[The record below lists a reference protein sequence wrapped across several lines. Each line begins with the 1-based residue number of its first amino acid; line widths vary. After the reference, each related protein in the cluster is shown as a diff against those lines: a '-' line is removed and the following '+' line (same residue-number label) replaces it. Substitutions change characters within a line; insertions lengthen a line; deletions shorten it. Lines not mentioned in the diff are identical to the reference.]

1 MPEERPEPTDEPQE
15 ESEGEATAQAGSAAD
30 RSEDVAPAIS
40 AKGENTEQGELLPAD
55 TGQDANMPA
64 NVHPMAWKLAR
75 VLRPL
80 FDALGTTMTAY
91 GVKRHLHK
99 STVSRYLNGVQVPPV
114 DFVENL
120 FVDYVGVTKA
130 SPARQLRGHVMRLQS
145 EAMRATNPQG
155 WQIQDLRAKWS
166 AAEGRRERAE
176 QEAQRI
182 QQDLDEACERLAR
195 SQLDQDT
202 LREEATRLALAQD
215 QLLRK
220 VDALESERRAVEQ
233 RAADYETQCRTLA
246 QRLEAAER
254 AEECAIADREAA
266 VEDSRQRAERQ
277 ARREIAGTAR
287 PGSGAPGEDRRRH
300 VLFAGPDAPWAAWL
314 CGRLAEPTTAVS
326 AETLSPLPGESA
338 AELLQALLHTA
349 DLLLVLS
356 SRLHE
361 LARYTPA
368 EWSAAFRLIGER
380 HPGRLTVVVPDH
392 TICEAHD
399 GVSIA
404 ELGGANASEADRI
417 LRRALG
423 WPESPMPPAPAQALP
438 ISHPGVW
445 GQVPRRDE
453 RFTGR
458 DALLWT
464 IHQQLTA
471 DALPPATP
479 PPAAHPIHSPAPLG
493 EAVLSYGP
501 TDPAGDDVDGA
512 DHPPASTV
520 RTLVGMPG
528 VGKTAVAAEY
538 AHRFSGLYDVVW
550 WVDAS
555 SQDTVRSA
563 LAQLAEELAA
573 PRGEPGAEL
582 DALYTALSSPS
593 RHDGGRRILLV
604 FDGAE
609 DPSALAPM
617 LPGHAVRILITTQN
631 RAWERYAADLIG
643 VPCFTWSESLAC
655 VTRFDPKR
663 GLHGDRALALAVGD
677 HPGALVRA
685 MTEHCPGDEVR
696 LPTLAEAMGRL
707 HTQAPQARLLLRM
720 SDCFA
725 QGAVPLRWLQPLPTP
740 DGTPWE
746 ATAHALAE
754 ASLAY
759 IDETA
764 TVHVHPLVRRTAVRG
779 AYDDHLHQA
788 SVLAVDAL
796 TRADPQLPEN
806 PAQWPRYAALLPHL
820 ETSGALDSNAPA
832 ARRLVSNCLA
842 YCRWS
847 GDRQGI
853 HLATR
858 AAAGRA
864 AIDGPKEPDHELLA
878 MRVRLL
884 HEAGR
889 IRQAGELLAQTEVR
903 KEDPHAS
910 RHLVAAK
917 TAALLSAGRYEEADR
932 HARAAYEHQLTAS
945 GTDAP
950 GTIQVR
956 ALLTECAR
964 ALGHWERSLELGT
977 EVLTQYRKVMPWAL
991 QALYARSRHAL
1002 DLRLLGRYTE
1012 AEDEQTAALR
1022 GLIPL
1027 LGPLHPQTIAAK
1039 YELAMCRWHAGHP
1052 NDAAFQLDRL
1062 RRIVLRLP
1070 DASPLTLQV
1079 LAAYS
1084 WVARHT
1090 TQGDPA
1096 DISGRQALD
1105 GYRAILP
1112 DGHPHLLG
1120 LAANA
1125 ALTAAGCHL
1134 GQARSA
1140 LEHNWQ
1146 ELRTKLGPAHPWVLG
1161 LALTLSGSRCADGDG
1176 DGAAELSGTAQEK
1189 AATALGARH
1198 PVTLLL
1204 TIAHAADLRAL
1215 GRIERADKLDSLA
1228 RRELG
1233 QHHAGH
1239 PQTQAVTEGKR
1250 PVWEFEPLPLHGLP

>member
-1 MPEERPEPTDEPQE
+1 MNGPQD
-15 ESEGEATAQAGSAAD
+15 EGEAAAHGGGAEDGNEEFEPAAD
-30 RSEDVAPAIS
+30 ALHED
-40 AKGENTEQGELLPAD
+40 TEPGELLPS
-55 TGQDANMPA
+55 GPGRDANRPA
-64 NVHPMAWKLAR
+64 NVHPTAWELAR

-80 FDALGTTMTAY
+80 FDALGTSMTAY
-91 GVKRHLHK
+91 GVRRHLHK

-120 FVDYVGVTKA
+120 FVDYVRVTQA
-130 SPARQLRGHVMRLQS
+130 SPARQLREHVMRLQS

-182 QQDLDEACERLAR
+182 QQDLDDTCDRLAR
-195 SQLDQDT
+195 SQVDQDT
-202 LREEATRLALAQD
+202 LREETTRLALARD

-220 VDALESERRAVEQ
+220 MDFLESERRAAEQ
-233 RAADYETQCRTLA
+233 RAADYEAQCHTLA
-246 QRLEAAER
+246 QRLEAAET
-254 AEECAIADREAA
+254 AEERAIADRDAA
-266 VEDSRQRAERQ
+266 VENTRLQAERQ
-277 ARREIAGTAR
+277 ARRELTGAAPPGPGAG
-287 PGSGAPGEDRRRH
+287 ENRRRH

-314 CGRLAEPTTAVS
+314 WCRLAEPRTTVS
-326 AETLSPLPGESA
+326 AEPLSALPGESVV
-338 AELLQALLHTA
+338 ELLQAHLHTA

-361 LARYTPA
+361 MARYTPA
-368 EWSAAFRLIGER
+368 ERSEAFRLIGER
-380 HPGRLTVVVPDH
+380 HPGRLTVVVPDR
-392 TICEAHD
+392 TTCDAHD

-404 ELGGANASEADRI
+404 ELGGASASEADRI
-417 LRRALG
+417 LRRAMG
-423 WPESPMPPAPAQALP
+423 WAESPAPPALVEALP
-438 ISHPGVW
+438 TGHPGTW
-445 GQVPRRDE
+445 GRVPRRDD

-458 DALLWT
+458 DTLLWT
-464 IHQQLTA
+464 IHQELTA
-471 DALPPATP
+471 DAFPPSTP
-479 PPAAHPIHSPAPLG
+479 PPAADTIRAPASQG
-493 EAVLSYGP
+493 EAGVPSKGP
-501 TDPAGDDVDGA
+501 ADPAGDDVDGA
-512 DHPPASTV
+512 EHPPASAV
-520 RTLVGMPG
+520 RALVGMPG
-528 VGKTAVAAEY
+528 VGKTAVAVEY

-582 DALYTALSSPS
+582 DALYTALRSPS

-631 RAWERYAADLIG
+631 RAWERYAADLID
-643 VPCFTWSESLAC
+643 VPCFTRSESLAC

-663 GLHGDRALALAVGD
+663 GLHGDRALAQAVGD

-707 HTQAPQARLLLRM
+707 HTHAPQARLLLRM

-725 QGAVPLRWLQPLPTP
+725 QGAVPLRWLRPLPTP
-740 DGTPWE
+740 DGTAWE

-754 ASLAY
+754 ASLAH
-759 IDETA
+759 IDDTA

-779 AYDDHLHQA
+779 AYHDHLHQA

-796 TRADPQLPEN
+796 TRADPQLPET
-806 PAQWPRYAALLPHL
+806 PAQWPRYTALLPHL

-832 ARRLVSNCLA
+832 ARRLVSNCLT

-864 AIDGPKEPDHELLA
+864 ALDGPKKPDHELLA

-889 IRQAGELLAQTEVR
+889 IRQAGELLAQTDMR
-903 KEDPHAS
+903 KKDPHAS

-917 TAALLSAGRYEEADR
+917 TTALLGAGRYEEADR
-932 HARAAYEHQLTAS
+932 HARAAYEDQLTAS
-945 GTDAP
+945 GADAP
-950 GTIQVR
+950 GTIQAR

-964 ALGHWERSLELGT
+964 ALGHWERSLELST

-991 QALYARSRHAL
+991 QAHYARSRHAL

-1012 AEDEQTAALR
+1012 AEDEQTAALH

-1039 YELAMCRWHAGHP
+1039 YELAMCRWHVGHP
-1052 NDAAFQLDRL
+1052 KDAASQLDRL

-1070 DASPLTLQV
+1070 DAGPLSLQV

-1090 TQGDPA
+1090 TEGDPA
-1096 DISGRQALD
+1096 DISGSQALD
-1105 GYRAILP
+1105 GYRAMLP

-1125 ALTAAGCHL
+1125 ALAAAGSHL

-1140 LEHNWQ
+1140 LEHSWR

-1161 LALTLSGSRCADGDG
+1161 LALALSGSRCAEGDG
-1176 DGAAELSGTAQEK
+1176 DDAAELSGTSREK

-1204 TIAHAADLRAL
+1204 TAAHAADLRAL
-1215 GRIERADKLDSLA
+1215 GRIERADELDGLA

-1233 QHHAGH
+1233 RHHAGH
-1239 PQTQAVTEGKR
+1239 PQTQAVTEGRR